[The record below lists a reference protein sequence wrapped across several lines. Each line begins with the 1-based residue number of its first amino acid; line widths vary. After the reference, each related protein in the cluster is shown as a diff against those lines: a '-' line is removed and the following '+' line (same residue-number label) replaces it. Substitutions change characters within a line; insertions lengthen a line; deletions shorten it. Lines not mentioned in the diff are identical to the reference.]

1 MENHPGNEG
10 GFPRSASDWWSWRE
24 ESFERPGRADRDRLA
39 TLGGSWS
46 NTGLRT
52 LCAVG
57 SVAVL
62 CYSLMVLMHVA
73 WMGTIGLRC
82 LFGTDVKEEIP
93 ADFAWKA
100 LGGGGAEAG
109 EAAGDGRP
117 HTGDVILSIGG
128 MALRAGNYTDYI
140 QAMRSLNDRVGK
152 PVEVTWR
159 DVATGNRHAAEA
171 IVRNP
176 PTRSY
181 VWSCIWF
188 LQEVL
193 IFAVGARVFWK
204 RPGDRSA
211 RLFFV
216 LCLVTVGA
224 YMGGYHWTEIVL
236 RPSLIYPFVFF
247 ALLVPVVNLHFFLV
261 FPRENPL
268 FRRHRRLV
276 LGLLYGVPA
285 VSLASIWG
293 TMYASHWMR
302 VHGDPQRAAFAERV
316 IRALALGYIGIAA
329 MVFALC
335 IPCLVFSYRRAVTR
349 AEKNQVKWI
358 LLASLIASVLIA
370 YLLGA
375 AWMDTSTLGRDSGAW
390 PMFGVSVL
398 YTLAY
403 AFSITRYKLMH
414 VEEIINRSVVYFAF
428 SVTAGLIYSAL
439 LLVFGWLIRDRL
451 RDSPTSGGAML
462 AAMSVVVVLILSEV
476 ARGRFQRVIDRRFFR
491 EKYKFDQAMQKM
503 QVAVGSLVDRTTLG
517 RRLLEGASEVLRVE
531 WGALYLAGP
540 GDRSFHLAACQ
551 GPPPDE
557 AVLAADNPLV
567 AQLRRTPAA
576 RLSHA
581 TATAAGA
588 DPATD
593 AMIALGGEAAAA
605 LGVAGADGEGE
616 GPGEGDGGD
625 ALGGLLVLGPKRSG
639 MPFEDEEMAFLGA
652 LSSVA
657 TLALHSAGI
666 QETLESLNQELRDKV
681 DKIAEQQ
688 RRILILQEQLRDR
701 AERGRE
707 RDGAPGDAD
716 DREASDPRR
725 AGAASPA
732 DRAAAAVFGEIRGS
746 GPAVREMIATA
757 RKAAASPS
765 AVLIRG
771 ESGTGKEL
779 LAAAI
784 HAASPRAGRPFVK
797 VHCAALSQNLLE
809 SELFG
814 HVRGAFTGA
823 DRNRVGRFEEA
834 NGGTLFLDEIGDI
847 NLEVQTKLLR
857 VLQEMSFERVGSS
870 QPVSVDVRIVA
881 ATHQDLEALIRD
893 GRFREDLFYRLN
905 VIPLRTPALR
915 RRKEDIIE
923 LAGVFLARH
932 AERMGKPLTH
942 IEPEA
947 VELLMAHDWPGNVRE
962 LENVI
967 ERAVVL
973 ADGPAIGVEDLP
985 PEVREPARPRRPFR
999 GRLPAATSIIRG
1011 RDHGNGTGAAG
1022 PPAAPPGP
1030 PRREAS
1036 TGPRPLA
1043 DPPAIAT
1050 ARARPRPGPGRDDG
1064 REPPGGD
1071 EWNAEF
1077 LAYERQRLTDAMAE
1091 AEGNKSVAAR
1101 LLGMPRSTFFS
1112 KLRKHGLA

>member
-1 MENHPGNEG
+1 M
-10 GFPRSASDWWSWRE
+10 
-24 ESFERPGRADRDRLA
+24 
-39 TLGGSWS
+39 
-46 NTGLRT
+46 
-52 LCAVG
+52 
-57 SVAVL
+57 VL

-93 ADFAWKA
+93 ADFVWKA
-100 LGGGGAEAG
+100 VGDPGAGVG
-109 EAAGDGRP
+109 EAPDQGGRP
-117 HTGDVILSIGG
+117 RVGDQILSIGG
-128 MALRAGNYTDYI
+128 TSLRPGNYGDYI
-140 QAMRSLNDRVGK
+140 QAMRSLHDRVGQF
-152 PVEVTWR
+152 VEVAWR
-159 DVATGNRHAAEA
+159 HGRTGEPITAEA
-171 IVRNP
+171 MVRYP
-176 PTRSY
+176 PTWSY

-188 LQEVL
+188 FQEVL

-236 RPSLIYPFVFF
+236 RPTLIYPFVFF

-268 FRRHRRLV
+268 LKRRRRLV
-276 LGLLYGVPA
+276 LGLLYGVPG
-285 VSLASIWG
+285 VSLAAIWG
-293 TMYASHWMR
+293 TMFVSHWLR
-302 VHGDPQRAAFAERV
+302 IHGDPLRAAVGERV
-316 IRALALGYIGIAA
+316 IRALALGYIGVAA
-329 MVFALC
+329 MIFALC
-335 IPCLVFSYRRAVTR
+335 IPCLVYSYRHAATR
-349 AEKNQVKWI
+349 GEKNQVKWI
-358 LLASLIASVLIA
+358 LLASLIASVLIV
-370 YLLGA
+370 YLLFQ

-403 AFSITRYKLMH
+403 AFSITRYKLMQ
-414 VEEIINRSVVYFAF
+414 VEEIINRSVVYFAL
-428 SVTAGLIYSAL
+428 SVTAGLVYSGL
-439 LLVFGWLIRDRL
+439 LLVFGWLIRDQMRT
-451 RDSPTSGGAML
+451 SPTSGGAMV
-462 AAMSVVVVLILSEV
+462 AAFSVVLVLILSEV

-503 QVAVGSLVDRTTLG
+503 RVAVGSLVDRGTLG
-517 RRLLEGASEVLRVE
+517 RRLLEGAAEVLRVE
-531 WGALYLAGP
+531 WGAIYLAGP
-540 GDRSFHLAACQ
+540 SDREFQLAACH
-551 GPPPDE
+551 GPSPDE
-557 AVLAADNPLV
+557 AVLTADNPLV
-567 AQLRRTPAA
+567 ARLRQAPTV

-581 TATAAGA
+581 TSPSAGS
-588 DPATD
+588 DSATD
-593 AMIALGGEAAAA
+593 AMIALGGEAATA
-605 LGVAGADGEGE
+605 LGQGQL
-616 GPGEGDGGD
+616 GDSQ
-625 ALGGLLVLGPKRSG
+625 LGGLLVLGPKRSG

-657 TLALHSAGI
+657 TLALHSADI
-666 QETLESLNQELRDKV
+666 QETLESLNHELRDKV

-688 RRILILQEQLRDR
+688 RRILILQEQLRGR
-701 AERGRE
+701 AERETDRDRDRDRE
-707 RDGAPGDAD
+707 RDAAAGGDEPRGEAD
-716 DREASDPRR
+716 SKR
-725 AGAASPA
+725 GVAARSPA
-732 DRAAAAVFGEIRGS
+732 EESSSAVFGELRGS
-746 GPAVREMIATA
+746 SQAVRRMIVTA
-757 RKAAASPS
+757 RKVAASPS

-784 HAASPRAGRPFVK
+784 HAASPRAARPFVK
-797 VHCAALSQNLLE
+797 VHCAALSQSLLE

-823 DRNRVGRFEEA
+823 DRDRKGRFEQA

-870 QPVSVDVRIVA
+870 QPVAVDVRIIA
-881 ATHQDLEALIRD
+881 ATHQDLEALIRE
-893 GRFREDLFYRLN
+893 GLFREDLFYRLN

-915 RRKEDIIE
+915 QRKEDILE
-923 LAGVFLARH
+923 LAGAFLARYS
-932 AERMGKPLTH
+932 ERTGKSLTH
-942 IEPEA
+942 LEPEA

-973 ADGPAIGVEDLP
+973 ADGPAITVEDLP
-985 PEVREPARPRRPFR
+985 QEVREPGRRRFR
-999 GRLPAATSIIRG
+999 GRHPAPAG
-1011 RDHGNGTGAAG
+1011 LNVVGNGKEQGGGGGEPAGATRGGRAAAARSIAAG
-1022 PPAAPPGP
+1022 TDTAPP
-1030 PRREAS
+1030 
-1036 TGPRPLA
+1036 
-1043 DPPAIAT
+1043 
-1050 ARARPRPGPGRDDG
+1050 RARPGEGSRRSRTTDRDDG
-1064 REPPGGD
+1064 REPAGGE

-1091 AEGNKSVAAR
+1091 AEGNKSIAAR